1 MTTCSVGRWCILRE
15 AGSRSMVAT
24 HGRLE
29 EEAEV
34 VEAVCSGPGD
44 EAVACSR
51 ARDEAAVCSRAG
63 IEDDR
68 WWQRR
73 DGF

>member
-1 MTTCSVGRWCILRE
+1 MATHSEGRWCILRE

-34 VEAVCSGPGD
+34 VEAVCSGAGD
-44 EAVACSR
+44 EAVVCSR

-63 IEDDR
+63 IEDGR